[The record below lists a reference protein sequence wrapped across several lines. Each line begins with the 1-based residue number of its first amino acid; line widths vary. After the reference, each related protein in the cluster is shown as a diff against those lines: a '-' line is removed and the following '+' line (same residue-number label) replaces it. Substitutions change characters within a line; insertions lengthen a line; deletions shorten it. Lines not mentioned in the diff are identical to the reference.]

1 MFATYDTRN
10 RLVQVG
16 GTGSTPSMGYFYD
29 PAGNRVAMTNNTNS
43 QVTRFVINPNAKLSQ
58 VLIRIRTGVTNYYVY
73 GPGLLYE
80 VTETATNSY
89 LRYYHYDYRGSTVA
103 LTDHE
108 SRVTDR
114 YEYSAYGTLTY
125 RIGTTDTP
133 FLYNGRYGVQTDH
146 NGLLYMRA
154 RYYNPY
160 ICRFINPDPV
170 GFAGGLNWYAFAD
183 GNPIRL
189 IDPFGLCAVEEN
201 GGASWLSQFNL
212 YETMSELAAAGFNR
226 GGIMGSVQANFYSGA
241 TALLDT
247 FGGQAVGDTASLSGT
262 AAGEGRTGAA
272 IGWGTASVGLIALN
286 AYTGGQTASAVYKL
300 GTYAANPILYEI
312 GSKTL
317 PTMVYQDLGLAGM
330 SQIQKGAVITEALY
344 GGSKTAA
351 FFTPVAT
358 TAYVKTI
365 STGLT
370 PGAAYL
376 LNWGTQG
383 ANAGANAIV
392 NYFNFPS
399 SP

>member
-1 MFATYDTRN
+1 METLTLASQPMPPSTSTR
-10 RLVQVG
+10 RSAGKLIA
-16 GTGSTPSMGYFYD
+16 GT
-29 PAGNRVAMTNNTNS
+29 AGTNNNS
-43 QVTRFVINPNAKLSQ
+43 S
-58 VLIRIRTGVTNYYVY
+58 
-73 GPGLLYE
+73 LL
-80 VTETATNSY
+80 
-89 LRYYHYDYRGSTVA
+89 G
-103 LTDHE
+103 
-108 SRVTDR
+108 
-114 YEYSAYGTLTY
+114 
-125 RIGTTDTP
+125 
-133 FLYNGRYGVQTDH
+133 GRYGVQTDP

-170 GFAGGLNWYAFAD
+170 GFAGGLNWYAYAD
-183 GNPIRL
+183 GNPVNYL
-189 IDPFGLCAVEEN
+189 DPFGLCAVEEN

-247 FGGQAVGDTASLSGT
+247 FGGQAVGDTASLSGS